1 MYLVLKVNTGN
12 IKSRKKIR
20 ILGEKLKQQYK
31 WKKYK
36 WGYLISFQ

>member
-12 IKSRKKIR
+12 IKSRMKIR
-20 ILGEKLKQQYK
+20 LLGEKLRQQYK

-36 WGYLISFQ
+36 WDYLISFQ